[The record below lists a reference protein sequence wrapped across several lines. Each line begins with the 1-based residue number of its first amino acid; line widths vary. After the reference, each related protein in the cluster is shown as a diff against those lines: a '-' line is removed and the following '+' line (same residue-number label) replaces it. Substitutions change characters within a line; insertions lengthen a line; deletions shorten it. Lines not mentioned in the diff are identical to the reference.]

1 MKTESL
7 KREEIIENNL
17 GLVHACANR
26 FRGRGVE
33 YDDLFQAG
41 CVGLIKAADGF
52 DETRGF
58 NFSTYAFPVIM
69 GEIKRIF
76 RDSGTVKVGRAMKE
90 KIRLVNKLKEDF
102 SLKNGVEPTVSQLA
116 QMMNMDISSTA
127 EILAASMPI
136 MSLTVQDDEESRQLD
151 VPTPSPDEEIADKL
165 ALRQTMENLNE
176 DDRKLIFLRYYE
188 GYTQSKT
195 AQALGISQVQV
206 SRKEKKILLRMR
218 NSLI

>member
-1 MKTESL
+1 METETL
-7 KREEIIENNL
+7 KRDEIISSNL

-33 YDDLFQAG
+33 YDDLYQAG
-41 CVGLIKAADGF
+41 CVGLVKAADGF
-52 DETRGF
+52 DETLGY

-90 KIRLVNKLKEDF
+90 KIRLLNKLKEEYV
-102 SLKNGVEPTVSQLA
+102 LENGKEPTVSRMA
-116 QMMNMDISSTA
+116 QMMNMDVASTA
-127 EILAASMPI
+127 QIIAASMPI
-136 MSLTVQDDEESRQLD
+136 ISLTAQDDEESRQID
-151 VPTPSPDEEIADKL
+151 VPIESPDEEISERI
-165 ALRQTMENLNE
+165 ALRQTMENLE
-176 DDRKLIFLRYYE
+176 EKDRQLIELRYFK

-195 AQALGISQVQV
+195 AQVLGISQVQV
-206 SRKEKKILLRMR
+206 SRKEKKILLKMR